1 MRLPAAG
8 ARVLGGRVQKTLS
21 SFGIYLIGFVI
32 LIVGLSYG
40 AYLAGLS
47 AQWILV
53 GAISALGIGVLAGVS
68 TMRGRDSG

>member
-1 MRLPAAG
+1 MYSVWESKKHCP
-8 ARVLGGRVQKTLS
+8 
-21 SFGIYLIGFVI
+21 FGIYLVGFVI

-40 AYLAGLS
+40 AFLAGIS

-68 TMRGRDSG
+68 TMRGRDSR

>member
-1 MRLPAAG
+1 
-8 ARVLGGRVQKTLS
+8 LS

-68 TMRGRDSG
+68 TMRRRDPG